1 MCEDTLNELDDF
13 SPCKGEYIDTESRS
27 QNIPSLKNLYLYV
40 TEKQLYEIQEKIN
53 DMMFIPEYITVV
65 MDSEKQYE
73 T

>member
-40 TEKQLYEIQEKIN
+40 TEKQLFSILEDKALKLSR
-53 DMMFIPEYITVV
+53 T
-65 MDSEKQYE
+65 
-73 T
+73 